1 MNCGFSMPSPLTG
14 QKKIKAAFYS
24 RKQKHSAFNILK
36 SRRYPIPNSKF
47 RKKNGLYRAP
57 YDSAYPYVYDSAL
70 LTPSASN
77 GKKKL
82 FFLKSRYTETAFI
95 EITALRT
102 RQGCYYMSTRGTRG
116 RCSAQSDPYVRLM
129 AI

>member
-1 MNCGFSMPSPLTG
+1 MVGNSSFLSKSYFSMYVCKKHAFSCPKFQMSNETAKIEANETG
-14 QKKIKAAFYS
+14 
-24 RKQKHSAFNILK
+24 LC
-36 SRRYPIPNSKF
+36 
-47 RKKNGLYRAP
+47 RAP

-102 RQGCYYMSTRGTRG
+102 R
-116 RCSAQSDPYVRLM
+116 RLLYISIDDSRINCNTCILHAAM
-129 AI
+129 LS